1 VVKGCIVVSSKQNG
15 DLTMKTYAY
24 TVEFL
29 NGEEVVDSEK
39 DFFVSSS
46 DSMWEAARE
55 LTKAMEEKMP
65 YYAQKAK
72 TVRVTEF
79 VLKKGA

>member
-39 DFFVSSS
+39 DFFVSFS
-46 DSMWEAARE
+46 DSMRGAIDE

-65 YYAQKAK
+65 YYAQKAN

-79 VLKKGA
+79 VLKQGA